1 MQQPMNRSVQRL
13 YNYVMANSQTE
24 LFLALC
30 RILRKQP
37 IRSLVL
43 INYKVGIKGNRANRK
58 RVQKELGL
66 YKDRL
71 SNNVT
76 LRVTGDRLRI
86 LRGHFRNLSL
96 ILRTEKTLLFI
107 NGEKKEKV

>member
-30 RILRKQP
+30 RILPMQP

-107 NGEKKEKV
+107 NGGKKEKV